1 MVYKTYISKFNTI
14 VSNSKINT
22 GLNPISELIY
32 GRDLIVSRAL
42 LYFDHNKVKKL
53 MEDGIMSDISKMKH
67 TLYITN
73 AGSIDFTQLHHC
85 ETSSVN
91 DNTKI
96 RAVSFDLIYFLIP
109 KPWDRGKG
117 FDYSKNFFNH
127 DFYTRNAV
135 DPTRL
140 ISTDG
145 CNWFQRMNGLPWDN
159 GDKDDLTEDEI
170 EEITNAYLEEVGVET
185 VDDLTEEQKAEL
197 SKRLEDARPSKYAN
211 GIYSNE
217 KLSEEYD
224 KFSAGEDSIIFARQH
239 FDVGNENLNI
249 DITEIFNKF
258 LTGELENY
266 GIAIAY
272 SPMLELT
279 DSAFE
284 NYLGLL
290 TDKTNTFFEPYVET
304 RYTDVISDDRSNFV
318 LSKNNKLY
326 LYCTIGDTLQ
336 DLDENP
342 TVTITNG
349 DEEVVTDS
357 EGNELRDIP
366 SIKQSRG
373 IYYIDLK
380 LNAKDF
386 EADTMLYD
394 TWGNIFYQG
403 TELDDV
409 ELDFTLKST
418 PNYFNI
424 GNSLN
429 STNTTFT
436 PSITGIKDKEQ
447 IKRGDV
453 RKLIITA
460 KPNYTTNTVQLVDN
474 LDIRLYIKDG
484 TREIDVIEW
493 DGINK
498 TFSENF
504 YMIDTNILIPQRY
517 FVDVRIT
524 YGLNTIIHH
533 DVLSFDIVD
542 DLNNKYA

>member
-1 MVYKTYISKFNTI
+1 MVYKTYISKFTTI
-14 VSNSKINT
+14 ISNSKINT

-53 MEDGIMSDISKMKH
+53 MEDGIMGDISKMKH

-140 ISTDG
+140 ISIDG

-170 EEITNAYLEEVGVET
+170 EEITDAYLEEVGVET

-197 SKRLEDARPSKYAN
+197 NKRLEDARPSKYAN

-224 KFSAGEDSIIFARQH
+224 KFAAGEDSIIFARQH

-304 RYTDVISDDRSNFV
+304 RYADVISDDRSNFV

-386 EADTMLYD
+386 ETDTMLYD
-394 TWGNIFYQG
+394 TWGGIVYQG
-403 TELDDV
+403 TELEDV

-424 GNSLN
+424 GNSIN
-429 STNTTFT
+429 STNVTFT
-436 PSITGIKDKEQ
+436 PSITSIKEKEQ

-453 RKLIITA
+453 RKLIIAA
-460 KPNYTTNTVQLVDN
+460 KPNYTINTTQLVDN

-498 TFSENF
+498 AFSENF